1 MSSERTIFH
10 IDMNAFFAAV
20 EQVTNPAYRGRPL
33 IVGGDPDRR
42 GVVSTASYEARRFGI
57 KAGMSLWEARRL
69 CPNGIFVQGNPARY
83 LDISLRLLNLYQSFT
98 PLVEPFSIDEAFL
111 DVTGSAHLFGG
122 SEAMAREIKR
132 RMRQQFDLTASIG
145 LAPNKLL
152 AKMASDLQKPD
163 GLVILRREDVP
174 RRLWTLPVGEL
185 YGVGEKMG
193 RHLVDLGLTTIGA
206 LAQAPVQ
213 LLRHY
218 FGVVGETLHQMA
230 NGLDDSPVDPYAGL
244 LVKSMGHELTLPADT
259 DDREVIGR
267 TLLQLSDQVGRR
279 LRRDGYQG
287 RKVTVKIRQSDFV
300 TITRDQTMDEY
311 TDLEEVIYETAH
323 GLFVKNWPGWP
334 KIRLLGV
341 SVSGLVNARRLQQL
355 SFWDD
360 RDRLSRVTRAVDA
373 IRDKYGEGAVLK
385 ARLLVPARLG
395 KAARPA
401 P

>member
-83 LDISLRLLNLYQSFT
+83 LDISLRLLNLSQSFT